1 MLPLLYQ
8 HLILKNEN
16 VLRVLG
22 RLLDEPAFGK
32 FVRELHILS
41 NLPNIRY
48 RPGFFDKLE
57 EVIVAGSLPHMHTL
71 NIGSLFSWSQEG
83 HYLSPGHL
91 GKPSADLK
99 KINLRKNCPRLRGLI
114 LRGIS
119 DDREKPYIDNCGV
132 FEIQVRF
139 IHLPKGPSYR
149 WLKGCINPHSQF
161 SQLYIQRCRE
171 VFQESQFS
179 ISWSTRS

>member
-1 MLPLLYQ
+1 MLAATNTGVEMPVFYLELLYQKRISRLIKFSRSIPHKPIAVSDGAIPELFPVVTGHLPLYLTPSTLLSLALTNHQISEIVLPLLYQ

-91 GKPSADLK
+91 GKPSADFFL
-99 KINLRKNCPRLRGLI
+99 LI
-114 LRGIS
+114 
-119 DDREKPYIDNCGV
+119 
-132 FEIQVRF
+132 
-139 IHLPKGPSYR
+139 
-149 WLKGCINPHSQF
+149 
-161 SQLYIQRCRE
+161 
-171 VFQESQFS
+171 
-179 ISWSTRS
+179 